1 MNLTMYNLHGLG
13 EKLMNEVNG
22 DVIKEKFG
30 IEEGIKLKHKLH
42 EQRVDFIKKQNKSGK
57 IL

>member
-1 MNLTMYNLHGLG
+1 MYNLHGLG